1 MSQLQIVIDS
11 NEELCIVCRLLFY
24 NIPEFYPNAKKLH
37 KVCQQEGY
45 SFQLKDIAKW
55 LKCQYNYQIYLQPLP
70 CKAKA
75 DFSKIKISNKV
86 HQCDILFHIHNDQDG
101 RRVFVCSFLVI
112 DVITRFKAERS
123 LTSKNSLEI

>member
-1 MSQLQIVIDS
+1 MSQLQIVIDP

-45 SFQLKDIAKW
+45 AFQLKNIAKW
-55 LKCQYNYQIYLQPLP
+55 LKRQYNYQIYLQPLP

-75 DFSKIKISNKV
+75 GFSKIKIPNKV
-86 HQCDILFHIHNDQDG
+86 HQCDILLHTYNDQNG

-112 DVITRFKAERS
+112 DVTTRFKARCS
-123 LTSKNSLEI
+123 LTSRNSLEI